1 MRKKVRRI
9 LILFFVFIFGV
20 IGFSCLMNSQ
30 NTDNKT
36 DLQTASIPCMAMKIG
51 DMQVNRMYGYK
62 NDMQADFMRDT
73 LTPLGTDKT
82 LKVNITPYNT
92 KIESL
97 VYEIRTSDGSKVI
110 ENNKITHFQEEED
123 GTLSAEFT
131 LQKSILMNQ
140 EYSLNFT
147 LKTENGSW
155 NYYTRLIQRAGL
167 STEKYIEFVNSFY
180 TKTFEEEGTADL
192 KTYLETD
199 DSGGNNS
206 FNDLNIHSSLD
217 MVTWKGLEPEISRPG
232 IPSIKDI
239 NENTGSVSI
248 TYYMTAENEKGEIE
262 RYQVDEFYRMRY
274 DQTRIRLLDF
284 KRSAKQILTTEQSI
298 VTEGQLNLG
307 VTDKDV
313 QYLSDSTGEIVAF
326 VQQGDLW
333 SYNLE
338 TNKMN
343 RIFSFRDL
351 GSNDERNDYSQH
363 DIDIVRVDKNGD
375 VDFVLYG
382 YMNRGQNEGCVGTA
396 VYHYWAEQNV
406 IEEQFFLSSTKSFEF
421 LKQDID
427 KFTYI
432 SKTGYFYMLLD
443 GDLYQ
448 FSMEDKQ
455 YKILQENVKDNCFK
469 VSESG
474 RYVAWLDGM
483 DINNGTSITM
493 MDMETQKQ
501 EKIQAEEGTKLRL
514 FGFMNN
520 DAVYG
525 IANDS
530 DIVVSDQGTEFAMN
544 EIRIQ
549 NMKGEVKKTYQE
561 DGYYVMDVKFQD
573 NLLELVR
580 AQWDGDNYQTVTS
593 SQILNNV
600 RDKQDKTFSLVL
612 QTTERQANIM
622 GLQFEGG
629 SKQEPLV
636 MDAKFMETTRD
647 NVLNMERQD
656 KEKEEYY
663 VYAMGKLWGIYENA
677 AEAINAADTNVGVV
691 LNKYQ
696 QYVWE
701 RGNTADK
708 ATIALEDIPDGVK
721 KVPLN
726 VEELNKEIQK
736 EGQAVDMTGCTLSQI
751 LYQISAQRPVIVKG
765 EGGNPK
771 VIVGFDGY
779 NTYLYDPASQ
789 TTSPMGM
796 NDSTKAFEENGNVFI
811 CYMEKINE

>member
-1 MRKKVRRI
+1 MKKKLRRI
-9 LILFFVFIFGV
+9 LILFLIFILGV
-20 IGFSCLMNSQ
+20 AGFSCLMNSQ

-51 DMQVNRMYGYK
+51 GMPVNRMYGYK
-62 NDMQADFMRDT
+62 DDMQADFMRDT

-82 LKVNITPYNT
+82 LQVSITPYNQ

-110 ENNKITHFQEEED
+110 ENNKINHFEEEED
-123 GTLSAEFT
+123 GTLSAAFT
-131 LQKSILMNQ
+131 LQKSILMDQ
-140 EYSLNFT
+140 EYALNFT
-147 LKTENGSW
+147 LKTEHGSW

-180 TKTFEEEGTADL
+180 IKTFEEEGKGEL
-192 KTYLETD
+192 RTYLETD
-199 DSGGNNS
+199 NSGGNNS
-206 FNDLNIHSSLD
+206 FNDLNIHSTLD
-217 MVTWKGLEPEISRPG
+217 MVTWKELKPEISRPG

-239 NENTGSVSI
+239 NANTGSLSI

-284 KRSAKQILTTEQSI
+284 HRSAKQVLTTEQSV

-313 QYLSDSTGEIVAF
+313 QYLSDSTGQIVAF

-333 SYNLE
+333 SYNLK
-338 TNKMN
+338 TNKLSC
-343 RIFSFRDL
+343 IFSFRDL

-363 DIDIVRVDKNGD
+363 DIELVRVEKNGD
-375 VDFVLYG
+375 MDFVLYG
-382 YMNRGQNEGCVGTA
+382 YMNRGQHEGKVGTA
-396 VYHYWAEQNV
+396 VYHYSAEQNML
-406 IEEQFFLSSTKSFEF
+406 EEKFFLSSTKSFEF
-421 LKQDID
+421 LKQEIE

-432 SKTGYFYMLLD
+432 SKNGYFYRVLN

-448 FSMEDKQ
+448 FHMEDKE
-455 YKILQENVKDNCFK
+455 YKILQENVKDDCFK

-483 DINNGTSITM
+483 DVNNGTSITM

-501 EKIQAEEGTKLRL
+501 EKIQAGEGSKLRV
-514 FGFMNN
+514 FGFMN
-520 DAVYG
+520 DDLVYG
-525 IANDS
+525 IAGDG
-530 DIVVSDQGTEFAMN
+530 DIVGGQFAMN

-549 NMKGEVKKTYQE
+549 NLAGEVKKTYHE

-573 NLLELVR
+573 NLLEIIR
-580 AQWDGDNYQTVTS
+580 AQWNGESYETVTS

-600 RDKQDKTFSLVL
+600 RDKQDKTFAVALM
-612 QTTERQANIM
+612 TTDRQANII

-636 MDAKFMETTRD
+636 MEAKFMENTKD
-647 NVLNMERQD
+647 VVLNMEQ
-656 KEKEEYY
+656 KEKDKEEYY
-663 VYAMGKLWGIYENA
+663 VYAMGKLWGIYGNA
-677 AEAINAADTNVGVV
+677 AEAIHTADTNAGVV
-691 LNKYQ
+691 LNRAQ

-708 ATIALEDIPDGVK
+708 AMIALGDIPDPVK
-721 KVPLN
+721 KAPLSA
-726 VEELNKEIQK
+726 EELEKEIQK
-736 EGQAVDMTGCTLSQI
+736 QGQAIDMTGCTLSQI

-765 EGGNPK
+765 EGGVPK

-779 NTYLYDPASQ
+779 NTYLYDPSSQ
-789 TTSPMGM
+789 TTVPMGM

>member
-1 MRKKVRRI
+1 MKKKLRRI
-9 LILFFVFIFGV
+9 LILFLIFILGV
-20 IGFSCLMNSQ
+20 AGFSCLMNSQ

-51 DMQVNRMYGYK
+51 GMPVNRMYGYK
-62 NDMQADFMRDT
+62 DDMQADFMRDT

-82 LKVNITPYNT
+82 LQVSITPYNQ

-110 ENNKITHFQEEED
+110 ENNKINHFEEEED
-123 GTLSAEFT
+123 GTLSAAFT
-131 LQKSILMNQ
+131 LQKSILMDQ
-140 EYSLNFT
+140 EYALNFT
-147 LKTENGSW
+147 LKTEHGSW

-180 TKTFEEEGTADL
+180 IKTFEEEGKGEL
-192 KTYLETD
+192 RTYLETD
-199 DSGGNNS
+199 NSGGNNS
-206 FNDLNIHSSLD
+206 FNDLNIHSTLD
-217 MVTWKGLEPEISRPG
+217 MVTWKELKPEISRPG

-239 NENTGSVSI
+239 NANTGSLSI

-284 KRSAKQILTTEQSI
+284 HRSAKQVLTTEQSV

-313 QYLSDSTGEIVAF
+313 QYLSDSTGQIVAF

-333 SYNLE
+333 SYNLK
-338 TNKMN
+338 TNKLSC
-343 RIFSFRDL
+343 IFSFRDL

-363 DIDIVRVDKNGD
+363 DIELVRVEKNGD
-375 VDFVLYG
+375 MDFVLYG
-382 YMNRGQNEGCVGTA
+382 YMNRGQHEGKVGTA
-396 VYHYWAEQNV
+396 VYHYSAEQNML
-406 IEEQFFLSSTKSFEF
+406 EEKFFLSSTKSFEF
-421 LKQDID
+421 LKQEIE

-432 SKTGYFYMLLD
+432 SKNGYFYRVLN

-448 FSMEDKQ
+448 FHMEDKE
-455 YKILQENVKDNCFK
+455 YKILQENVKDDCFK

-483 DINNGTSITM
+483 DVNNGTSITM

-501 EKIQAEEGTKLRL
+501 EKIQAGEGTKLRV
-514 FGFMNN
+514 FGFMN
-520 DAVYG
+520 DDVVYG
-525 IANDS
+525 IASDG
-530 DIVVSDQGTEFAMN
+530 DIVGGQFAMN

-549 NMKGEVKKTYQE
+549 NLKGEVKKTYHE

-573 NLLELVR
+573 NLLEIIR
-580 AQWDGDNYQTVTS
+580 AQWNGESYETVTS

-600 RDKQDKTFSLVL
+600 RDKQDKTFAVVL
-612 QTTERQANIM
+612 MTTDRQANII

-636 MDAKFMETTRD
+636 MEAKFMENTKD
-647 NVLNMERQD
+647 VVLNMEQ
-656 KEKEEYY
+656 KEKDKEEYY
-663 VYAMGKLWGIYENA
+663 VYAMGKLWGIYGNA
-677 AEAINAADTNVGVV
+677 AEAIHTADTNAGVV
-691 LNKYQ
+691 LNRAQ

-708 ATIALEDIPDGVK
+708 AMIALGDIPDPVK
-721 KVPLN
+721 KAPLSA
-726 VEELNKEIQK
+726 EELEKEIQK
-736 EGQAVDMTGCTLSQI
+736 QGQAIDMTGCTLSQI

-765 EGGNPK
+765 EGGVPK

-779 NTYLYDPASQ
+779 NTYLYDPSSQ
-789 TTSPMGM
+789 TTVPMGM

>member
-1 MRKKVRRI
+1 MKKKLRRI
-9 LILFFVFIFGV
+9 LILFCIFILGV
-20 IGFSCLMNSQ
+20 AGFSCLMNSQ

-51 DMQVNRMYGYK
+51 GMPVNRMYGYK
-62 NDMQADFMRDT
+62 DDMQADFMRDT

-82 LKVNITPYNT
+82 LQVSITPYNQ

-110 ENNKITHFQEEED
+110 ENNKINHFEEEED
-123 GTLSAEFT
+123 GTLSAAFT
-131 LQKSILMNQ
+131 LQKSILMDQ
-140 EYSLNFT
+140 EYALNFT
-147 LKTENGSW
+147 LKTEHGSW

-180 TKTFEEEGTADL
+180 TKTFEEEGKGEL
-192 KTYLETD
+192 RTYLETD
-199 DSGGNNS
+199 NSGGNNS
-206 FNDLNIHSSLD
+206 FNDLNIHSTLD
-217 MVTWKGLEPEISRPG
+217 MVTWKELEPEISRPG

-239 NENTGSVSI
+239 NANTGSLSI

-284 KRSAKQILTTEQSI
+284 HRSAKQVLTTEQSV

-313 QYLSDSTGEIVAF
+313 QYLSDSTGQIVAF

-333 SYNLE
+333 SYNLK
-338 TNKMN
+338 TNKLSC
-343 RIFSFRDL
+343 IFSFRDL

-363 DIDIVRVDKNGD
+363 DIELVRVEKNGD
-375 VDFVLYG
+375 MDFVLYG
-382 YMNRGQNEGCVGTA
+382 YMNRGQHEGKVGTA
-396 VYHYWAEQNV
+396 VYHYSAEQNV
-406 IEEQFFLSSTKSFEF
+406 VEERFFLSSTKSFEF
-421 LKQDID
+421 LKQELE

-432 SKTGYFYMLLD
+432 SKNGYFYRVLN

-448 FSMEDKQ
+448 FHMEDKE
-455 YKILQENVKDNCFK
+455 YKILQENVKDDCFK

-483 DINNGTSITM
+483 DVNNGTSITM

-501 EKIQAEEGTKLRL
+501 EKIQAGEGSKLRV
-514 FGFMNN
+514 FGFMN
-520 DAVYG
+520 DDLVYG
-525 IANDS
+525 IAGDG
-530 DIVVSDQGTEFAMN
+530 DIVGGQFAMN

-549 NMKGEVKKTYQE
+549 NLAGEVKKTYHE

-573 NLLELVR
+573 NLLEIIR
-580 AQWDGDNYQTVTS
+580 AQWNGESYETVTS

-600 RDKQDKTFSLVL
+600 RDKQDKTFAVALM
-612 QTTERQANIM
+612 TTDRQANII

-636 MDAKFMETTRD
+636 MEAKFMENTKD
-647 NVLNMERQD
+647 VVLNMEQ
-656 KEKEEYY
+656 KEKNKEEYY

-677 AEAINAADTNVGVV
+677 AEAIQTADTNAGVV
-691 LNKYQ
+691 LNRAQ

-708 ATIALEDIPDGVK
+708 AMLALGDIPDAVK
-721 KVPLN
+721 KAPLSAD
-726 VEELNKEIQK
+726 ELEQEIQK
-736 EGQAVDMTGCTLSQI
+736 QGQAVDMTGCTLSQI
-751 LYQISAQRPVIVKG
+751 LYQTGAQSPVIVKG
-765 EGGNPK
+765 EGGAPK

-779 NTYLYDPASQ
+779 NTYLYDPSSQ
-789 TTSPMGM
+789 TTAPMGM

>member
-1 MRKKVRRI
+1 MRGKLRRI
-9 LILFFVFIFGV
+9 LILFIIFIFGV
-20 IGFSCLMNSQ
+20 VGFSCLMNSQ

-36 DLQTASIPCMAMKIG
+36 DLQMASIPCMAMKIG
-51 DMQVNRMYGYK
+51 GMQVNRMYGYK
-62 NDMQADFMRDT
+62 DDMQADFMRDT

-82 LKVNITPYNT
+82 LQVSITPYNQ

-110 ENNKITHFQEEED
+110 ENNKINHFEEEED
-123 GTLSAEFT
+123 GTLSAAFT
-131 LQKSILMNQ
+131 LQKSILMDQ
-140 EYSLNFT
+140 EYALNFT
-147 LKTENGSW
+147 LKTEHGSW

-180 TKTFEEEGTADL
+180 TKTFEEEGKGEL
-192 KTYLETD
+192 RTYLETD
-199 DSGGNNS
+199 NSGGNNS
-206 FNDLNIHSSLD
+206 FNDLNIHSTLD
-217 MVTWKGLEPEISRPG
+217 MVTWKELKPEISRPG

-239 NENTGSVSI
+239 NANTGSLSI

-284 KRSAKQILTTEQSI
+284 HRSAKQVLTTEQSV

-313 QYLSDSTGEIVAF
+313 QYLSDSTGQIVAF

-333 SYNLE
+333 SYNLK
-338 TNKMN
+338 TNKLSC
-343 RIFSFRDL
+343 IFSFRDL

-363 DIDIVRVDKNGD
+363 DIELVRVEKNGD
-375 VDFVLYG
+375 MDFVLYG
-382 YMNRGQNEGCVGTA
+382 YMNRGQHEGKVGTA
-396 VYHYWAEQNV
+396 VYHYSAEQNV
-406 IEEQFFLSSTKSFEF
+406 VEERFFLSSIKSFEF
-421 LKQDID
+421 LKQELE

-432 SKTGYFYMLLD
+432 SKNGYFYRVLN

-448 FSMEDKQ
+448 FHMEDKE
-455 YKILQENVKDNCFK
+455 YKILQENVKDDCFK

-483 DINNGTSITM
+483 DVNNGTSITM

-501 EKIQAEEGTKLRL
+501 KKIQAEEGTKLRV
-514 FGFMNN
+514 FGFMN
-520 DAVYG
+520 DDLVYG
-525 IANDS
+525 IAGDG
-530 DIVVSDQGTEFAMN
+530 DIVGGQFAMN

-549 NMKGEVKKTYQE
+549 NLAGEVKKTYHE

-573 NLLELVR
+573 NLLEIIR
-580 AQWDGDNYQTVTS
+580 AQWNGESYETVTS

-600 RDKQDKTFSLVL
+600 RDKQDKTFAVALM
-612 QTTERQANIM
+612 TTDRQANII

-636 MDAKFMETTRD
+636 MEAKFMENTKD
-647 NVLNMERQD
+647 VVLNMEQ
-656 KEKEEYY
+656 KEKNKEEYY

-677 AEAINAADTNVGVV
+677 AEAIQTADTNAGVV
-691 LNKYQ
+691 LNRAQ

-708 ATIALEDIPDGVK
+708 AMLALGDIPDAVK
-721 KVPLN
+721 KAPLSAD
-726 VEELNKEIQK
+726 ELEKEIQK
-736 EGQAVDMTGCTLSQI
+736 QGQAVDMTGCTLSQI
-751 LYQISAQRPVIVKG
+751 LYQTGAQRPVIVKG
-765 EGGNPK
+765 EGGAPK

-779 NTYLYDPASQ
+779 NTYLYDPSSQ
-789 TTSPMGM
+789 TTVPMGM
-796 NDSTKAFEENGNVFI
+796 NDSTKVFEENGNVFI

>member
-1 MRKKVRRI
+1 MRKKLRRI
-9 LILFFVFIFGV
+9 LILFIVFILGV
-20 IGFSCLMNSQ
+20 AGFSCLMNSQ

-36 DLQTASIPCMAMKIG
+36 DLQTASIPYMAMKIG
-51 DMQVNRMYGYK
+51 GMQVNRMYGYK
-62 NDMQADFMRDT
+62 DNMQADFMRDS

-82 LKVNITPYNT
+82 LQVSITPYNQ

-110 ENNKITHFQEEED
+110 ENNKINHFEEEED
-123 GTLSAEFT
+123 GTLSAAFT
-131 LQKSILMNQ
+131 LQKSILMDQ
-140 EYSLNFT
+140 EYALNFT
-147 LKTENGSW
+147 LKTEHGSW

-180 TKTFEEEGTADL
+180 TKTFEEEGKGEL
-192 KTYLETD
+192 RTYLETD
-199 DSGGNNS
+199 NSGGNNS
-206 FNDLNIHSSLD
+206 FNDLNIHSTLD
-217 MVTWKGLEPEISRPG
+217 MVTWKELEPELSRPG

-239 NENTGSVSI
+239 NANTGSVSI
-248 TYYMTAENEKGEIE
+248 TYYMTAENEKGEVE

-284 KRSAKQILTTEQSI
+284 QRSTKQILTTEQSI
-298 VTEGQLNLG
+298 VTEGRLNLG
-307 VTDKDV
+307 VTGKDV
-313 QYLSDSTGEIVAF
+313 QYLSDSTGQIVAF

-333 SYNLE
+333 SYNLKS
-338 TNKMN
+338 NKMS

-363 DIDIVRVDKNGD
+363 DIDLVRVEKNGD
-375 VDFVLYG
+375 MDFVLYG
-382 YMNRGQNEGCVGTA
+382 YMNRGQHEGCVGTA
-396 VYHYWAEQNV
+396 VYHYSAEQNV
-406 IEEQFFLSSTKSFEF
+406 VEEKFFLSSTKPFEF
-421 LKQDID
+421 LKQEIE

-432 SKTGYFYMLLD
+432 SKNGYFYRLLN
-443 GDLYQ
+443 GNLYQ
-448 FSMEDKQ
+448 FNMEDKQ
-455 YKILQENVKDNCFK
+455 YKVLQENVKDDCFK

-483 DINNGTSITM
+483 DVNNGTSITM

-501 EKIQAEEGTKLRL
+501 EKIQAEEGTKLRM
-514 FGFMNN
+514 FGFMN
-520 DAVYG
+520 DDVVYG
-525 IANDS
+525 IANDG
-530 DIVVSDQGTEFAMN
+530 DILGGQFAMS

-549 NMKGEVKKTYQE
+549 NLKGEVKKTYHE

-580 AQWDGDNYQTVTS
+580 AQWNGESYENVTS

-600 RDKQDKTFSLVL
+600 RDKQDKTFAVVL
-612 QTTERQANIM
+612 MTTNRQANII

-636 MDAKFMETTRD
+636 MEAKFMENTKD
-647 NVLNMERQD
+647 IVLNMEQKD
-656 KEKEEYY
+656 KDKEEYY

-677 AEAINAADTNVGVV
+677 AAAIGAADTNAGVV
-691 LNKYQ
+691 LNKAQ

-708 ATIALEDIPDGVK
+708 ATVASEDIPDAVK
-721 KVPLN
+721 KAPLSA
-726 VEELNKEIQK
+726 EELNKEIQK
-736 EGQAVDMTGCTLSQI
+736 QGQAIDMTGCTLSQI
-751 LYQISAQRPVIVKG
+751 LYQISVQRPVIVKG

-779 NTYLYDPASQ
+779 NTYLYDPSSQ
-789 TTSPMGM
+789 TTAPMGM
-796 NDSTKAFEENGNVFI
+796 NDSTTAFEENGNVFI

>member
-1 MRKKVRRI
+1 MKKKLRRI
-9 LILFFVFIFGV
+9 LILFCIFILGV
-20 IGFSCLMNSQ
+20 AGFSCLMNSQ

-51 DMQVNRMYGYK
+51 GMPVNRMYGYK
-62 NDMQADFMRDT
+62 DDMQADFMRDT

-82 LKVNITPYNT
+82 LQVSITPYNQ

-110 ENNKITHFQEEED
+110 ENNKINHFEEEED
-123 GTLSAEFT
+123 GTLSAAFT
-131 LQKSILMNQ
+131 LQKSILMDQ
-140 EYSLNFT
+140 EYALNFT
-147 LKTENGSW
+147 LKTEHGSW

-180 TKTFEEEGTADL
+180 TKTFEEEGKGEL
-192 KTYLETD
+192 RTYLETD
-199 DSGGNNS
+199 NSGGNNS
-206 FNDLNIHSSLD
+206 FNDLNIHSTLD
-217 MVTWKGLEPEISRPG
+217 MVTWKELEPEVSRPG

-239 NENTGSVSI
+239 NANTGSLSI

-284 KRSAKQILTTEQSI
+284 HRSAKQVLTTEQSV

-313 QYLSDSTGEIVAF
+313 QYLSDRTGQIVAF

-333 SYNLE
+333 SYNLK
-338 TNKMN
+338 TNKLSC
-343 RIFSFRDL
+343 IFSFRDL

-363 DIDIVRVDKNGD
+363 DIELVRVEKNGD
-375 VDFVLYG
+375 MDFVLYG
-382 YMNRGQNEGCVGTA
+382 YMNRGQHEGKVGTA
-396 VYHYWAEQNV
+396 VYHYSAEQNV
-406 IEEQFFLSSTKSFEF
+406 VEERFFLSSIKSFEF
-421 LKQDID
+421 LKQELE

-432 SKTGYFYMLLD
+432 SKNGYFYRVLN

-448 FSMEDKQ
+448 FHMEDKE
-455 YKILQENVKDNCFK
+455 YKILQENVKDDCFK

-483 DINNGTSITM
+483 DVNNGTSITM

-501 EKIQAEEGTKLRL
+501 KKIQAEEGTKLRV
-514 FGFMNN
+514 FGFMN
-520 DAVYG
+520 DDLVYG
-525 IANDS
+525 IAGDG
-530 DIVVSDQGTEFAMN
+530 DIVGGQFAMN

-549 NMKGEVKKTYQE
+549 NLAGEVKKTYHE

-573 NLLELVR
+573 NLLEIIR
-580 AQWDGDNYQTVTS
+580 AQWNGESYETVTS

-600 RDKQDKTFSLVL
+600 RDKQDKTFAVALM
-612 QTTERQANIM
+612 TTDRQANII

-636 MDAKFMETTRD
+636 MEAKFMENTKD
-647 NVLNMERQD
+647 VVLNMEQ
-656 KEKEEYY
+656 KEKNKEEYY

-677 AEAINAADTNVGVV
+677 AEAIQTADTNAGVV
-691 LNKYQ
+691 LNRAQ

-708 ATIALEDIPDGVK
+708 AMLALGDIPDAVK
-721 KVPLN
+721 KAPLSAD
-726 VEELNKEIQK
+726 ELEKEIQK
-736 EGQAVDMTGCTLSQI
+736 QGQAVDMTGCTLSQI
-751 LYQISAQRPVIVKG
+751 LYQTGAQRPVIVKG
-765 EGGNPK
+765 EGGAPK

-779 NTYLYDPASQ
+779 NTYLYDPSSQ
-789 TTSPMGM
+789 TTVPMGM
-796 NDSTKAFEENGNVFI
+796 NDSTKVFEENGNVFI

>member
-1 MRKKVRRI
+1 MKKKLRRI
-9 LILFFVFIFGV
+9 LILFFIFILGV
-20 IGFSCLMNSQ
+20 AGFSCLMNSQ

-51 DMQVNRMYGYK
+51 GMPVNRMYGYK
-62 NDMQADFMRDT
+62 DGMQADFMRDT

-82 LKVNITPYNT
+82 LQVSITPYNQ

-110 ENNKITHFQEEED
+110 ENNKINHFEEEED
-123 GTLSAEFT
+123 GTLSAAFT
-131 LQKSILMNQ
+131 LQKSILMDQ
-140 EYSLNFT
+140 EYALNFT
-147 LKTENGSW
+147 LKTEHGSW

-180 TKTFEEEGTADL
+180 TKTFEEEGKGEL
-192 KTYLETD
+192 RTYLETD
-199 DSGGNNS
+199 NSGGNNS
-206 FNDLNIHSSLD
+206 FNDLNIHSTLD
-217 MVTWKGLEPEISRPG
+217 MVTWKELEPEVSRPG

-239 NENTGSVSI
+239 NANTGSLSI

-284 KRSAKQILTTEQSI
+284 HRSAKQVLTTEQSV

-313 QYLSDSTGEIVAF
+313 QYLSDSTGQIVAF

-333 SYNLE
+333 SYNLK
-338 TNKMN
+338 TNKLSC
-343 RIFSFRDL
+343 IFSFRDL

-363 DIDIVRVDKNGD
+363 DIELVRVEKNGD
-375 VDFVLYG
+375 MDFVLYG
-382 YMNRGQNEGCVGTA
+382 YMNRGQHEGKVGTA
-396 VYHYWAEQNV
+396 VYHYSAEQNV
-406 IEEQFFLSSTKSFEF
+406 VEERFFLSSIKSFEF
-421 LKQDID
+421 LKQELE

-432 SKTGYFYMLLD
+432 SKNGYFYRVLN

-448 FSMEDKQ
+448 FHMEDKE
-455 YKILQENVKDNCFK
+455 YKILQENVKDDCFK

-483 DINNGTSITM
+483 DVNNGTSITM

-501 EKIQAEEGTKLRL
+501 KKIQAGEGTKLRV
-514 FGFMNN
+514 FGFMN
-520 DAVYG
+520 DDLVYG
-525 IANDS
+525 IAGDG
-530 DIVVSDQGTEFAMN
+530 DIVGGQFAMN

-549 NMKGEVKKTYQE
+549 NLAGEVKKTYHE

-573 NLLELVR
+573 NLLEIIR
-580 AQWDGDNYQTVTS
+580 AQWNGESYETVTS

-600 RDKQDKTFSLVL
+600 RDKQDKTFAVALM
-612 QTTERQANIM
+612 TTDRQANII

-636 MDAKFMETTRD
+636 MEAKFMENTKD
-647 NVLNMERQD
+647 VVLNMEQ
-656 KEKEEYY
+656 KEKNKEEYY

-677 AEAINAADTNVGVV
+677 AEAIQTADTNAGVV
-691 LNKYQ
+691 LNRAQ

-708 ATIALEDIPDGVK
+708 AMLALGDIPDAVK
-721 KVPLN
+721 KAPLSAD
-726 VEELNKEIQK
+726 ELEKEIQK
-736 EGQAVDMTGCTLSQI
+736 QGQAVDMTGCTLSQI
-751 LYQISAQRPVIVKG
+751 LYQTGAQRPVIVKG
-765 EGGNPK
+765 EGGASK

-779 NTYLYDPASQ
+779 NTYLYDPSSQ
-789 TTSPMGM
+789 TTAPMGM
-796 NDSTKAFEENGNVFI
+796 NDSTKVFEENGNVFI